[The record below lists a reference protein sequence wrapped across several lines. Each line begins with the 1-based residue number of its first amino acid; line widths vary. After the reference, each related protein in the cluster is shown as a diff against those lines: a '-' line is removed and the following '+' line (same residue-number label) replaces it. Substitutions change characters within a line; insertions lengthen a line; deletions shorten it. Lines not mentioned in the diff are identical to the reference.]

1 MTIMTT
7 VKTALTRFLGVA
19 SVILF
24 AVLVCVTVW
33 QVFARQVLNS
43 PSTWSEELSKILF
56 VWLAFAGS
64 AFLFGER
71 GHIAV
76 DFLARRLSV
85 PLQRILQAIVQVVII
100 VFAVLAMIWGGYLAA
115 SIAWNQ
121 QMTALPLTLGWVYVI
136 IPIAGVFIAFFAVV
150 DLFAVA
156 TGREPAYPEIDEE
169 EQPIHMEQLE
179 GHDPAHP
186 DAISSEKRDS

>member
-1 MTIMTT
+1 MIAFKNM
-7 VKTALTRFLGVA
+7 LTRVLGII

-24 AVLVCVTVW
+24 AILVCVTVW
-33 QVFARQVLNS
+33 QVFSRQVLND

-56 VWLAFAGS
+56 VWLSFSGS

-76 DFLARRLSV
+76 DFIARKLPLAG
-85 PLQRILQAIVQVVII
+85 QRILQVIAQII
-100 VFAVLAMIWGGYLAA
+100 VVLFAVLAMIWGGYLAS

-136 IPIAGVFIAFFAVV
+136 IPIAGVFIAIFAVI
-150 DLFAVA
+150 DLIAVA
-156 TGREPAYPEIDEE
+156 TGKEPAYPEVDESDE
-169 EQPIHMEQLE
+169 PLHMEELE
-179 GHDPAHP
+179 GHDPEHP
-186 DAISSEKRDS
+186 EALTAERKNS

>member
-1 MTIMTT
+1 MIAF
-7 VKTALTRFLGVA
+7 KNILTRVLGTI

-24 AVLVCVTVW
+24 AILVCVTVW
-33 QVFARQVLNS
+33 QVFSRQVLND

-56 VWLAFAGS
+56 VWLSFSGS

-76 DFLARRLSV
+76 DFIARKLPLAG
-85 PLQRILQAIVQVVII
+85 QRILQVIAQII
-100 VFAVLAMIWGGYLAA
+100 VVLFAVLAMIWGGYLAS

-136 IPIAGVFIAFFAVV
+136 IPIAGVFIAIFAVM
-150 DLFAVA
+150 DLIAVA
-156 TGREPAYPEIDEE
+156 TGKEPAYPEVDESDE
-169 EQPIHMEQLE
+169 PLHMEELE
-179 GHDPAHP
+179 GHDPEHP
-186 DAISSEKRDS
+186 EALTAERKNS

>member
-1 MTIMTT
+1 MIS
-7 VKTALTRFLGVA
+7 VKDKLTKALGVI

-33 QVFARQVLNS
+33 QVFSRQVLND

-56 VWLAFAGS
+56 VWLSFAGS

-76 DFLARRLSV
+76 DFIARKLPLAG
-85 PLQRILQAIVQVVII
+85 QRILQIIVQII
-100 VFAVLAMIWGGYLAA
+100 VVLFAVLAMIWGGYLAS

-136 IPIAGVFIAFFAVV
+136 IPIAGVFIAIFAVM
-150 DLFAVA
+150 DLIAVA
-156 TGREPAYPEIDEE
+156 TGKELPYPEIDESDE
-169 EQPIHMEQLE
+169 PLHMEELE
-179 GHDPAHP
+179 GHDPEHP
-186 DAISSEKRDS
+186 EALTAERKNS

>member
-1 MTIMTT
+1 MIAFKNM
-7 VKTALTRFLGVA
+7 LTRVLGTI

-24 AVLVCVTVW
+24 ALLVCVTVW
-33 QVFARQVLNS
+33 QVFSRQVLND

-56 VWLAFAGS
+56 VWLSFSGS

-76 DFLARRLSV
+76 DFIARKLPLAG
-85 PLQRILQAIVQVVII
+85 QRILQVIAQII
-100 VFAVLAMIWGGYLAA
+100 VVLFAVLAMIWGGYLAS

-136 IPIAGVFIAFFAVV
+136 IPIAGVFIAIFAVI
-150 DLFAVA
+150 DLIAVA
-156 TGREPAYPEIDEE
+156 TGKEPAYPEVDESDE
-169 EQPIHMEQLE
+169 PLHMEELE
-179 GHDPAHP
+179 GHDPEHP
-186 DAISSEKRDS
+186 EALTAERKNS

>member
-1 MTIMTT
+1 MIAFKNM
-7 VKTALTRFLGVA
+7 LTRVLGTI

-24 AVLVCVTVW
+24 AILVCVTVW
-33 QVFARQVLNS
+33 QVFSRQVLND

-56 VWLAFAGS
+56 VWLSFSGS

-76 DFLARRLSV
+76 DFIARKLPLAG
-85 PLQRILQAIVQVVII
+85 QRILQVIAQII
-100 VFAVLAMIWGGYLAA
+100 VVLFAVLAMIWGGYLSS

-136 IPIAGVFIAFFAVV
+136 IPIAGVFIAIFAVI
-150 DLFAVA
+150 DLIAVA
-156 TGREPAYPEIDEE
+156 TGKEPACPEVDESDE
-169 EQPIHMEQLE
+169 PLHMEELE
-179 GHDPAHP
+179 GHDPEHP
-186 DAISSEKRDS
+186 EALTAERKNS

>member
-1 MTIMTT
+1 MIAFKNM
-7 VKTALTRFLGVA
+7 LTRVLGTI

-24 AVLVCVTVW
+24 AILVCVTVW
-33 QVFARQVLNS
+33 QVFSRQVLND

-56 VWLAFAGS
+56 VWLSFSGS

-76 DFLARRLSV
+76 DFIARKLPLAG
-85 PLQRILQAIVQVVII
+85 QRILQVIAQII
-100 VFAVLAMIWGGYLAA
+100 VVLFAVLAMIWGGYLSS

-136 IPIAGVFIAFFAVV
+136 IPIAGVFIAIFAVI
-150 DLFAVA
+150 DLIAVA
-156 TGREPAYPEIDEE
+156 TGKEPAYPEVDESDE
-169 EQPIHMEQLE
+169 PLHMEELE
-179 GHDPAHP
+179 GHDPEHP
-186 DAISSEKRDS
+186 EALTAERKNS

>member
-1 MTIMTT
+1 M
-7 VKTALTRFLGVA
+7 TALKATITRILGAV

-33 QVFARQVLNS
+33 QVFTRQVVHS

-76 DFLARRLSV
+76 DFLARKLPIPV
-85 PLQRILQAIVQVVII
+85 QRILQVIVQVVII

-121 QMTALPLTLGWVYVI
+121 QMTALPLTLGWIYVI

-150 DLFAVA
+150 DLIAVV
-156 TGREPAYPEIDEE
+156 TGREPAYPEIDEGE
-169 EQPIHMEQLE
+169 EPIHMEQLE

-186 DAISSEKRDS
+186 DVISPERRDS

>member
-1 MTIMTT
+1 MTT
-7 VKTALTRFLGVA
+7 MKAALTRFLGLV

-33 QVFARQVLNS
+33 QVFTRQVLND

-56 VWLAFAGS
+56 VWLAFSGS

-76 DFLARRLSV
+76 DFLARKLPVST
-85 PLQRILQAIVQVVII
+85 QRILQTIVQVII
-100 VFAVLAMIWGGYLAA
+100 VIFAGLAMIWGGYLAA

-121 QMTALPLTLGWVYVI
+121 QMTALPLTLGWVYVV
-136 IPIAGVFIAFFAVV
+136 IPIAGVFIAIFAVV
-150 DLFAVA
+150 DLIAVA
-156 TGREPAYPEIDEE
+156 TGREPAYPEIDEGE
-169 EQPIHMEQLE
+169 EPIHMEELE

-186 DAISSEKRDS
+186 DAISTERRDS

>member
-1 MTIMTT
+1 
-7 VKTALTRFLGVA
+7 
-19 SVILF
+19 
-24 AVLVCVTVW
+24 
-33 QVFARQVLNS
+33 VFTRQVLHS

-76 DFLARRLSV
+76 DFIARKLPLSA
-85 PLQRILQAIVQVVII
+85 QRILQVIVQIVIL

-136 IPIAGVFIAFFAVV
+136 IPIAGVGRASCREGVCVAGDGV
-150 DLFAVA
+150 DLIGDSKNSAD
-156 TGREPAYPEIDEE
+156 R
-169 EQPIHMEQLE
+169 L
-179 GHDPAHP
+179 HDH
-186 DAISSEKRDS
+186 DQH

>member
-1 MTIMTT
+1 M
-7 VKTALTRFLGVA
+7 TALKATLTRVLGVV

-33 QVFARQVLNS
+33 QVFTRQVLHS

-76 DFLARRLSV
+76 DFIARKLPVSG
-85 PLQRILQAIVQVVII
+85 QRILQVIVQIVII

-150 DLFAVA
+150 DLIAVA
-156 TGREPAYPEIDEE
+156 TGREPSYPEIGM
-169 EQPIHMEQLE
+169 IT
-179 GHDPAHP
+179 
-186 DAISSEKRDS
+186 

>member
-1 MTIMTT
+1 MIAF
-7 VKTALTRFLGVA
+7 KNILTRVLGTI

-24 AVLVCVTVW
+24 AILVCVTVW
-33 QVFARQVLNS
+33 QVFSRQVLND

-56 VWLAFAGS
+56 VWLSFSGS

-76 DFLARRLSV
+76 DFIARKLPLAG
-85 PLQRILQAIVQVVII
+85 QRILQVIAQII
-100 VFAVLAMIWGGYLAA
+100 VVLFAVLAMVWGGYLAS

-136 IPIAGVFIAFFAVV
+136 IPIAGVFIAIFAVM
-150 DLFAVA
+150 DLIAVA
-156 TGREPAYPEIDEE
+156 TGKEPAYPEVDESDE
-169 EQPIHMEQLE
+169 PLHMEELE
-179 GHDPAHP
+179 GHDPEHP
-186 DAISSEKRDS
+186 EALTAERKNS

>member
-1 MTIMTT
+1 MITM
-7 VKTALTRFLGVA
+7 KAALTRFLGVV

-24 AVLVCVTVW
+24 AILVCVTVW
-33 QVFARQVLNS
+33 QVFTRQVLND

-56 VWLAFAGS
+56 VWLAFSGA

-76 DFLARRLSV
+76 DFLARKLPVST
-85 PLQRILQAIVQVVII
+85 QRILQMIVQVII
-100 VFAVLAMIWGGYLAA
+100 LIFAALAMIWGGYLAA

-121 QMTALPLTLGWVYVI
+121 QMTALPLTLGWVYVV
-136 IPIAGVFIAFFAVV
+136 IPIAGVFIAIFAAV
-150 DLFAVA
+150 DLIGVA
-156 TGREPAYPEIDEE
+156 TGREPAYPEIDEGE
-169 EQPIHMEQLE
+169 EPIHMEELE

-186 DAISSEKRDS
+186 DAISSERRDS

>member
-1 MTIMTT
+1 MITLKTIL
-7 VKTALTRFLGVA
+7 ARFLGVV
-19 SVILF
+19 SVVLF
-24 AVLVCVTVW
+24 AVLVCVTGW
-33 QVFARQVLNS
+33 QVFARQVLHS

-76 DFLARRLSV
+76 DIIARKLPVSA
-85 PLQRILQAIVQVVII
+85 QRILQIIVQVII
-100 VFAVLAMIWGGYLAA
+100 FIFAVLAMVWGGYLAA

-136 IPIAGVFIAFFAVV
+136 IPIAGVFIAFFAAV
-150 DLFAVA
+150 DLIAVA
-156 TGREPAYPEIDEE
+156 TGREPAYPEIDEAE
-169 EQPIHMEQLE
+169 EPIHMEQLAV
-179 GHDPAHP
+179 HDPAHS
-186 DAISSEKRDS
+186 DAISTDRRDS

>member
-1 MTIMTT
+1 M
-7 VKTALTRFLGVA
+7 TALKATITRILGAV

-33 QVFARQVLNS
+33 QVFTRQVVHS

-76 DFLARRLSV
+76 DFLARKLPV
-85 PLQRILQAIVQVVII
+85 PVQRILQVIVQVVII

-150 DLFAVA
+150 DLIAVA
-156 TGREPAYPEIDEE
+156 TGREPAYPEIDEGE
-169 EQPIHMEQLE
+169 EPLHMEQLE

-186 DAISSEKRDS
+186 DVISPERRDS

>member
-1 MTIMTT
+1 M
-7 VKTALTRFLGVA
+7 TALKATLTRILGVV

-33 QVFARQVLNS
+33 QVFTRQVLHS

-76 DFLARRLSV
+76 DFIARKLPLSA
-85 PLQRILQAIVQVVII
+85 QRILQVIVQIVIL
-100 VFAVLAMIWGGYLAA
+100 VFAVLAMIWGGYLAS

-121 QMTALPLTLGWVYVI
+121 QMTALPLTLGWVYVV
-136 IPIAGVFIAFFAVV
+136 IPIAGVFIAIFAVMDMV
-150 DLFAVA
+150 AVA
-156 TGREPAYPEIDEE
+156 TGREPAYPEIDEGDEPLYVE
-169 EQPIHMEQLE
+169 ELE
-179 GHDPAHP
+179 GHDPEHP
-186 DAISSEKRDS
+186 EAVTAERKNS

>member
-1 MTIMTT
+1 MIAFKNM
-7 VKTALTRFLGVA
+7 LTRVLGTI

-24 AVLVCVTVW
+24 AILVCVTVW
-33 QVFARQVLNS
+33 QVFSRQVLND

-56 VWLAFAGS
+56 VWLSFSGS

-76 DFLARRLSV
+76 DFIARKLPLAG
-85 PLQRILQAIVQVVII
+85 QRILQVIAQII
-100 VFAVLAMIWGGYLAA
+100 VVLFAVLAMIWGGYLAS

-136 IPIAGVFIAFFAVV
+136 IPIAGVFIAIFAVI
-150 DLFAVA
+150 DLIAVA
-156 TGREPAYPEIDEE
+156 TGKEPAYPEVDESDE
-169 EQPIHMEQLE
+169 PLHMEELE
-179 GHDPAHP
+179 GHDPEHP
-186 DAISSEKRDS
+186 EALTAERKNS